1 MYKPNGEELM
11 SPLEEMAARERLS
24 KKKDREADDSPAV
37 DSLRSALYSALYGS
51 RYKGDQRVLDSSSE
65 GICVRDLR

>member
-11 SPLEEMAARERLS
+11 SPLEEMAVRERLS
-24 KKKDREADDSPAV
+24 KKKDRDPDDSPAI

-51 RYKGDQRVLDSSSE
+51 RLSEDRRVLESSDR
-65 GICVRDLR
+65 ICARGLR

>member
-11 SPLEEMAARERLS
+11 NPLEEMAAREKQAR
-24 KKKDREADDSPAV
+24 KKTQADDASPTI

-51 RYKGDQRVLDSSSE
+51 RTSDSRREFDSFDKIYARNS
-65 GICVRDLR
+65 R

>member
-11 SPLEEMAARERLS
+11 SPLEEMAARERLA
-24 KKKDREADDSPAV
+24 KKANRDRDDSPTV

-51 RYKGDQRVLDSSSE
+51 RLSEDRRVLESSDR
-65 GICVRDLR
+65 ICVRGAR

>member
-11 SPLEEMAARERLS
+11 SPLEEMAARERQS
-24 KKKDREADDSPAV
+24 KNKKPKIDDSPKI

-51 RYKGDQRVLDSSSE
+51 RLSQEQSVLDSTACF
-65 GICVRDLR
+65 GR

>member
-11 SPLEEMAARERLS
+11 SPLEEMAARAKMAE
-24 KKKDREADDSPAV
+24 KKKTSRNTSRSI

-51 RYKGDQRVLDSSSE
+51 HASDGRGALEDCDRIYARNT
-65 GICVRDLR
+65 R

>member
-24 KKKDREADDSPAV
+24 KNKKEKNDDSPKI
-37 DSLRSALYSALYGS
+37 DSLRSALYSALYGKS
-51 RYKGDQRVLDSSSE
+51 IMQEQEVFDPQACL
-65 GICVRDLR
+65 